1 MKILD
6 YVAKEELQ
14 GMQEKYAKACNVSV
28 LVEDIAGKAI
38 TKGAGR
44 AEEGKSKFN
53 ENVVVGNE
61 RIGRVVIGQ
70 LEGVDKDDEDL
81 QAAAV
86 FFSSAVGNM
95 VEVKRMGGL
104 EKAIVE
110 VVKPEMEKAENSVNN
125 ITGRA
130 KKLEEI
136 ASRQNILTLNA
147 SIEAARAGAAGSG
160 FAVVAHQM
168 GDMSKNSGLIYND
181 IEKDA
186 HELKGII
193 GKINDV
199 LNDKNQDQAQ

>member
-6 YVAKEELQ
+6 YVTKEELQ
-14 GMQEKYAKACNVSV
+14 GMQEKYARACNVSV
-28 LVEDIAGKAI
+28 MVEDIAGKAV

-44 AEEGKSKFN
+44 AEEGKTKFN

-70 LEGVDKDDEDL
+70 LDGIAKEDDDL

-86 FFSSAVGNM
+86 FFSIAVANY
-95 VEVKRMGGL
+95 VEVKRMGSI
-104 EKAIVE
+104 EKAINE
-110 VVKPEMEKAENSVNN
+110 VVKPEMEMAENSVNN

-147 SIEAARAGAAGSG
+147 SIEAARAGSAGSG

-168 GDMSKNSGLIYND
+168 GDMSKSSGLIYNE

-193 GKINDV
+193 SKINDV
-199 LNDKNQDQAQ
+199 LNDKNQEQ